1 MTGRRGVAFGA
12 ATGVTVVALALLLPS
27 TSGVG
32 LPMDEGAV
40 VAYASE
46 VLDGAVPHRDFL
58 TFYGPGNPWLVAG
71 AFVIAGES
79 VATERAVGLLY
90 RLVIV
95 LSLFALGMRLGGL
108 LAGVLSG
115 VVAAWLMSEEIVWAY
130 ATYGAV
136 AFGLLSLVLA
146 SAASQRVQGERAHL
160 LLFAAGLAGGAAVL
174 GRFDFAPA
182 VIASAVPLLAL
193 VSWRAR
199 AWWGGGLLVTSVI
212 SGAHLVVV
220 GGARLERLLGD
231 LSAAGRERR
240 YPLPGLDTE
249 PGLLLVGGVVA
260 AVGFVA
266 LGAVLW
272 RRGDRASGPLLVGV
286 GLISCALVPL
296 TVFRADPLHV
306 RPFALVPLSLL
317 PAVALL
323 AVGRLSWVGQRGR
336 AAMSL
341 VVAAASVLPLF
352 YFYDADTKLQR
363 ARDLRGIRTAE
374 RGFYD
379 DDSAGA
385 RHVVERL
392 RTLARPRDRLFV
404 GMKDLRRAE
413 YGPSFMYFLLRDLEP
428 ASYYMELN
436 PGTANR
442 EGSGLA
448 AELRRADWLILTTEY
463 DFRRESTE
471 LGPNEPNEVVRDS
484 FCPRF
489 ESGGYYLY
497 GRCRPLVDT
506 P

>member
-32 LPMDEGAV
+32 FPMDEGAV

-71 AFVIAGES
+71 AFVVAGES
-79 VATERAVGLLY
+79 VATERVVGLFY

-95 LSLFALGMRLGGL
+95 LSLFALAMRLGGL

-130 ATYGAV
+130 ATYGAI

-146 SAASQRVQGERAHL
+146 SGGSRRAEAERAHL
-160 LLFAAGLAGGAAVL
+160 PLFAAGLAGGAAVL
-174 GRFDFAPA
+174 VRFDFAPA

-199 AWWGGGLLVTSVI
+199 AWWGAGLLVTAGIYVV
-212 SGAHLVVV
+212 HLAVV
-220 GGARLERLLGD
+220 GGARIERLLGD
-231 LSAAGRERR
+231 LSAAARERK
-240 YPLPGLDTE
+240 YPLPVLDTE
-249 PGLLLVGGVVA
+249 PGLLFAAGVVA

-272 RRGDRASGPLLVGV
+272 RRGDRASGQLLVGV
-286 GLISCALVPL
+286 GLFSCALVPL

-306 RPFALVPLSLL
+306 RPFVLVPLSLL

-323 AVGRLSWVGQRGR
+323 SGSRLSWVGKRGR
-336 AAMSL
+336 AAMTL
-341 VVAAASVLPLF
+341 AVAAAAVLPL
-352 YFYDADTKLQR
+352 FYDADTKLQR

-379 DDSAGA
+379 DSAGA

-392 RTLARPRDRLFV
+392 RTLARPGDRLFV

-448 AELRRADWLILTTEY
+448 ADLRHADWLILTTEY
-463 DFRRESTE
+463 DSQRDSTD